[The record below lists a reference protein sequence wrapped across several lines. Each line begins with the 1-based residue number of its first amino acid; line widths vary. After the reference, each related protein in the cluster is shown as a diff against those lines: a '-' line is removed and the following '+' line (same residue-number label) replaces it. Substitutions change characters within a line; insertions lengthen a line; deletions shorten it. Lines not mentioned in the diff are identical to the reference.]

1 MSDIKIYRALTDYW
15 NQILEYLQKAQE
27 RLEASFEDVKNTSL
41 IFSFLDK
48 IKADIQRIKDTYV
61 DLDTK
66 INKKIDE
73 LKG

>member
-1 MSDIKIYRALTDYW
+1 MSDIKIYRALMDYW